1 MKKEKEDD
9 NYLRLSPV
17 GNEGTYLYAWRG
29 RGDGTGEDSYE
40 RKKTCLSCRTLH
52 LSSRNRIQFHF
63 SP

>member
-9 NYLRLSPV
+9 SYLRLSPLLWGMKAPIYV
-17 GNEGTYLYAWRG
+17 PGGAEVVELE
-29 RGDGTGEDSYE
+29 DIPMTGK
-40 RKKTCLSCRTLH
+40 RHMLH